1 MAKKTYRFH
10 ARIGVEDV
18 SQGMPAVKDPGGV
31 LLQGAVTGVR
41 YIDAGQP
48 VELEEAE
55 GNRLLA
61 MVGPYR
67 GPGEVARADTRVLK

>member
-10 ARIGVEDV
+10 ARVGVED
-18 SQGMPAVKDPGGV
+18 STQGMPAVKDPTGV
-31 LLQGAVTGVR
+31 LLQGATVGVR

-55 GNRLLA
+55 GNKLLTL
-61 MVGPYR
+61 VGPYR